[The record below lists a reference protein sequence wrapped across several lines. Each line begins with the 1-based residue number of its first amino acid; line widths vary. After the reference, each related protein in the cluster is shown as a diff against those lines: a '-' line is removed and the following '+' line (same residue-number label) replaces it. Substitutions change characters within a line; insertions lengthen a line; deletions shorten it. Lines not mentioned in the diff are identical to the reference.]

1 MYMEEYERPSP
12 YKLCT
17 TGLFCS
23 FLWAGLVY
31 FFINMLNLPKSW
43 GLVCS
48 YFVFAIVVWSI
59 FYVPYNCHYCKKKE
73 DIEIDTS
80 MQTEPPEYTETE
92 VISPPD
98 YDSSIEEI
106 I

>member
-1 MYMEEYERPSP
+1 MEEYERHSP

-17 TGLFCS
+17 TGLFCG

-48 YFVFAIVVWSI
+48 YFVFAIVIWSI
-59 FYVPYNCHYCKKKE
+59 FYVPNKCHYCKKKE
-73 DIEIDTS
+73 NIEIDTS
-80 MQTEPPEYTETE
+80 MQIEPPEYTETE

>member
-1 MYMEEYERPSP
+1 MEEYERPSP

-17 TGLFCS
+17 TGLFCG

-48 YFVFAIVVWSI
+48 YFVFAIVIWSI
-59 FYVPYNCHYCKKKE
+59 FYVPNKCHYYKKKE